1 MAQPRFLFIC
11 SYPAKSRDGAGAAS
25 GSTSASTLTSA
36 SASTSALALA
46 AAASSTSEFEHVAW
60 RLLGANNRELGRS
73 PLWYP
78 DLESCR
84 EAIRLLKRDIDG
96 VTSAITAV
104 TLPGGAWSWRLAV
117 SGRPVAVAGRPYLRH
132 RECAY
137 NLSHFVAA
145 VPTAQIADE
154 LCAPVPVRR

>member
-11 SYPAKSRDGAGAAS
+11 SYPAKSRDGGGAAN
-25 GSTSASTLTSA
+25 GSTSISA
-36 SASTSALALA
+36 SISVSAAASA
-46 AAASSTSEFEHVAW
+46 AAASSTSELEHVAW

-78 DLESCR
+78 DLDSCR
-84 EAIRLLKRDIDG
+84 EAVRLLKRDIDG

-104 TLPGGAWSWRLAV
+104 TLPGGAWSWRMAV
-117 SGRPVAVAGRPYLRH
+117 SGRPVAVAGRPYHRH

-154 LCAPVPVRR
+154 LCAPVAVRR